1 MALCRIKVNAFC
13 PTRKRKGGV
22 IEVSTLILHNF
33 TPMKQDKN
41 TSNTPS
47 RLLSLDT
54 LRGFDML
61 FIMGADAFF
70 MCLGGMFPGTLFAL
84 WGGQMEHVAWNGFA
98 FYDLIFP
105 MFLFIAGISFPFSL
119 IKSMGMGADRKSF
132 SMKIVRR
139 GLTLVLLGILY
150 NGLLDL
156 DFENL
161 RYASVLGRIGMA
173 WMLAALLYMWT
184 SRRVCV
190 AVGSGILMLY
200 WAMLALLSAPDY
212 PDASSFS
219 MEGSIVGYID
229 RLFLPGKLH
238 LGIHDP
244 EGLLSTLPAVATAM
258 MGILTGEFIRS
269 AKAGGHSKSAILFLL
284 GLAFFGLGWL
294 WDIVLPVNK
303 NLWTS
308 SFVLVA
314 GGLSMMLFS
323 VFYWIVDVMQWRKW
337 TLFFRV
343 VGMNSITIYLAQHF
357 LDAQKPLKTI
367 FGGVLGL
374 VPENLYALAYWT
386 AYVLVWWLFLYF
398 FYRHRIFL
406 KV

>member
-1 MALCRIKVNAFC
+1 MKTRIH
-13 PTRKRKGGV
+13 THG
-22 IEVSTLILHNF
+22 
-33 TPMKQDKN
+33 
-41 TSNTPS
+41 TPS

-70 MCLGGMFPGTLFAL
+70 LCLGGMFPGTLLAR
-84 WGGQMEHVAWNGFA
+84 WGGQMQHVAWNGFA

-105 MFLFIAGISFPFSL
+105 LFLFIAGISFPFSL
-119 IKSMGMGADRKSF
+119 SKSMDMGGDRKRVSL
-132 SMKIVRR
+132 KVVRR
-139 GLTLVLLGILY
+139 GLTLVLLGIVY

-161 RYASVLGRIGMA
+161 RYASVLGRIGLA
-173 WMLAALLYMWT
+173 WMLAALLYVWT
-184 SRRVCV
+184 SRRVCLV
-190 AVGSGILMLY
+190 VGSGILMLY

-212 PDASSFS
+212 PEASSLS
-219 MEGSIVGYID
+219 MEGSIVGYVD

-238 LGIHDP
+238 DGIHDP

-258 MGILTGEFIRS
+258 MGILTGEFVRS
-269 AKAGGHSKSAILFLL
+269 AKANGHRKSALLMLL
-284 GLAFFGLGWL
+284 GLALFCLGWA

-323 VFYWIVDVMQWRKW
+323 AFYWVVDVLEWRGW

-357 LDAQKPLKTI
+357 LDAQKPVKTI
-367 FGGVLGL
+367 FGGVLAL
-374 VPENLYALAYWT
+374 APENFYALAYWA

-398 FYRHRIFL
+398 LYRHKIFL

>member
-1 MALCRIKVNAFC
+1 MAFYRIKVSVFC

-70 MCLGGMFPGTLFAL
+70 MCLGGMFPGTLLAL

-119 IKSMGMGADRKSF
+119 SKSIGMGADRKSI
-132 SMKIVRR
+132 SKKIVRR

-173 WMLAALLYMWT
+173 WMLAALLYVWT

-219 MEGSIVGYID
+219 MEGSIAGYID

-244 EGLLSTLPAVATAM
+244 EGLLSTLPAVATAL

-284 GLAFFGLGWL
+284 GFAFFGLGWL

-323 VFYWIVDVMQWRKW
+323 AFYWVVDVMQWRKW

-367 FGGVLGL
+367 FGGVLAL

-398 FYRHRIFL
+398 LYRHKIFL

>member
-1 MALCRIKVNAFC
+1 MNSNLQKND
-13 PTRKRKGGV
+13 
-22 IEVSTLILHNF
+22 
-33 TPMKQDKN
+33 DKKSG
-41 TSNTPS
+41 T

-61 FIMGADAFF
+61 FIMRADAFF
-70 MCLGGMFPGTLFAL
+70 MCLGGMFPGTLLAL

-119 IKSMGMGADRKSF
+119 SKSMGMGADRKSI

-173 WMLAALLYMWT
+173 WMLAALLYVWT

-219 MEGSIVGYID
+219 MEGSIAGYID

-244 EGLLSTLPAVATAM
+244 EGLLSTLPAVATAL

-269 AKAGGHSKSAILFLL
+269 AKAGGHGKSAILFLL

-323 VFYWIVDVMQWRKW
+323 TFYWVVDVMQWRKW

-343 VGMNSITIYLAQHF
+343 VGMNSIAIYLAQHF

-367 FGGVLGL
+367 FGGVLAL

-398 FYRHRIFL
+398 LYRHRIFL

>member
-1 MALCRIKVNAFC
+1 M
-13 PTRKRKGGV
+13 
-22 IEVSTLILHNF
+22 
-33 TPMKQDKN
+33 
-41 TSNTPS
+41 
-47 RLLSLDT
+47 
-54 LRGFDML
+54 
-61 FIMGADAFF
+61 
-70 MCLGGMFPGTLFAL
+70 
-84 WGGQMEHVAWNGFA
+84 
-98 FYDLIFP
+98 
-105 MFLFIAGISFPFSL
+105 
-119 IKSMGMGADRKSF
+119 
-132 SMKIVRR
+132 
-139 GLTLVLLGILY
+139 
-150 NGLLDL
+150 
-156 DFENL
+156 
-161 RYASVLGRIGMA
+161 
-173 WMLAALLYMWT
+173 
-184 SRRVCV
+184 
-190 AVGSGILMLY
+190 
-200 WAMLALLSAPDY
+200 
-212 PDASSFS
+212 
-219 MEGSIVGYID
+219 
-229 RLFLPGKLH
+229 FLPGKLY

-244 EGLLSTLPAVATAM
+244 EGLLSTLPAVVTAI

-284 GLAFFGLGWL
+284 GLAFFGFGWI

-323 VFYWIVDVMQWRKW
+323 AFYWVVDVMQWRKW

-374 VPENLYALAYWT
+374 VPENLYVLAYWT

-398 FYRHRIFL
+398 LYRHKIFL

>member
-1 MALCRIKVNAFC
+1 MNN
-13 PTRKRKGGV
+13 
-22 IEVSTLILHNF
+22 E
-33 TPMKQDKN
+33 MQKN
-41 TSNTPS
+41 EEEKSGT

-70 MCLGGMFPGTLFAL
+70 LCLGGMFPGTLLAR
-84 WGGQMEHVAWNGFA
+84 WGGQMQHVAWNGFA

-105 MFLFIAGISFPFSL
+105 LFLFIAGISFPFSL
-119 IKSMGMGADRKSF
+119 SKSMDMGGDRKRVSL
-132 SMKIVRR
+132 KVVRR
-139 GLTLVLLGILY
+139 GLTLVLLGIVY

-161 RYASVLGRIGMA
+161 RYASVLGRIGLA
-173 WMLAALLYMWT
+173 WMLAALLYVWT
-184 SRRVCV
+184 SRRVCL

-212 PDASSFS
+212 PEASSLS
-219 MEGSIVGYID
+219 MEGSIVGYVD

-238 LGIHDP
+238 DGIHDP

-258 MGILTGEFIRS
+258 MGILTGEFVRS
-269 AKAGGHSKSAILFLL
+269 SKANGHRKSALLMLL
-284 GLAFFGLGWL
+284 GVVLFCLGWA

-314 GGLSMMLFS
+314 GGLSIMLFS
-323 VFYWIVDVMQWRKW
+323 AFYWVVDVLEWRGW

-357 LDAQKPLKTI
+357 LDAQKPVKTI

-374 VPENLYALAYWT
+374 VPENLYALAYWA

-398 FYRHRIFL
+398 LYRHKIFL

>member
-1 MALCRIKVNAFC
+1 
-13 PTRKRKGGV
+13 
-22 IEVSTLILHNF
+22 
-33 TPMKQDKN
+33 MKQIN
-41 TSNTPS
+41 HTSDTPS

-70 MCLGGMFPGTLFAL
+70 MCLGGMFPGTLLAK
-84 WGGQMEHVAWNGFA
+84 WGEQMEHVAWNGFA

-105 MFLFIAGISFPFSL
+105 LFLFIAGISFPFSL
-119 IKSMGMGADRKSF
+119 SKSLDMGADKKQVSW
-132 SMKIVRR
+132 KVVRR
-139 GLTLVLLGILY
+139 GLTLVFLGIVY

-161 RYASVLGRIGMA
+161 RYASVLGRIGTA
-173 WMLAALLYMWT
+173 WMLASLLYMWT
-184 SRRVCV
+184 SRKVCL
-190 AVGSGILMLY
+190 ALSTSILMIY

-229 RLFLPGKLH
+229 RLFLPGKAY

-244 EGLLSTLPAVATAM
+244 EGLLSTLPAVVTAM
-258 MGILTGEFIRS
+258 MGIMTGDFIRS
-269 AKAGGHSKSAILFLL
+269 TKLNEHKKSALLMGTGLTLF
-284 GLAFFGLGWL
+284 ALGWA
-294 WDIVLPVNK
+294 WNPILPVNK

-314 GGLSMMLFS
+314 GGLSMALFAT
-323 VFYWIVDVMQWRKW
+323 FYWIVDVMQWRRW

-357 LDAQKPLKTI
+357 LDAQKPVKTI

-374 VPENLYALAYWT
+374 VPENYYSLAYW
-386 AYVLVWWLFLYF
+386 AIYVLVWWLFLYF
-398 FYRHRIFL
+398 LYKHKIFL